1 MLFRE
6 KGFTLI
12 ELMITIA
19 LLAIL
24 LFVAVPNFSGFVA
37 SSRLTASKELLIS
50 SIAFAR
56 SEAIKRGEDITV
68 CRRDASDDTCD
79 GNNVGSVSRD
89 WSDGWLIFIDENDND
104 QVDAGELIKIYT
116 DIADSISIDFSRG
129 DMFVYDGT
137 GLLNTAATDDETF
150 NITDS
155 GDGDIGSTIWLRP
168 TGRIRICQNW
178 QASTATCADN

>member
-50 SIAFAR
+50 SVAFAR
-56 SEAIKRGEDITV
+56 SEAIKRGESVAV
-68 CRRDASDDTCD
+68 CRTDDAATCIGTSQGA
-79 GNNVGSVSRD
+79 GNAD
-89 WSDGWLIFIDENDND
+89 WSEGWLVFLDADDD
-104 QVDAGELIKIYT
+104 QTVDADELIKVYT
-116 DIADSISIDFSRG
+116 GVADSISIEYSRG
-129 DMFVYDGT
+129 DVFVYEGT

-178 QASTATCADN
+178 EASTATCADN